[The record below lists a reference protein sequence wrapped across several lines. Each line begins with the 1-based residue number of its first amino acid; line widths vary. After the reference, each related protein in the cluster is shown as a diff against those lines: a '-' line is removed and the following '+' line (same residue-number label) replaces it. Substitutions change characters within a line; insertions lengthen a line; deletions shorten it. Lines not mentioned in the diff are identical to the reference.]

1 MRKYFLTAI
10 SCLLLLTACSVDNG
24 NPDPQIVI
32 THWNLIKT
40 TGGVAG
46 VNHTFPLR
54 TVVWTFDDINLKLT
68 VVNNNTEDTKQD
80 ALDSGTYDYS
90 VTKKDDKTYL
100 HISENE
106 FGGFEIT
113 SSQLVI
119 DQNDL
124 SQGSG
129 ADGFVYTFQKTVEA
143 AN

>member
-1 MRKYFLTAI
+1 MKKCFLTAI
-10 SCLLLLTACSVDNG
+10 FSVLLLTGCSVDNN
-24 NPDPQIVI
+24 NPTPQVVI
-32 THWNLIKT
+32 AHWNLIKT

-46 VNHTFPLR
+46 VNHTFPLK
-54 TVVWTFDDINLKLT
+54 TVIWTFDEANLKLT
-68 VVNNNTEDTKQD
+68 VVNNNTDDTKQD

-90 VTKKDDKTYL
+90 VTKNNDDTYL
-100 HISENE
+100 SISENE
-106 FGGFEIT
+106 FGGFKIT

-129 ADGFVYTFQKTVEA
+129 ADGFVYTFQKTLET